1 MTCDDLKICH
11 AMAHSRS
18 NQSVVPLP
26 TPVSLALKFHHLPML
41 VPHELL
47 QLFNRPALHV
57 TQPWRCLLDAIAINH
72 KPECGAMM
80 ATTPEKALMTLSLA
94 SPGRSGSAYCKRCTS
109 RTWHRDCRPQSAIS
123 RNDVLRKRLALTRF
137 YSHVNCRTGHSN
149 VYISKGLA
157 VC

>member
-1 MTCDDLKICH
+1 MISRAGHRKIPK
-11 AMAHSRS
+11 AH
-18 NQSVVPLP
+18 V
-26 TPVSLALKFHHLPML
+26 ALKFHHLPML

-149 VYISKGLA
+149 VHISKGLA
-157 VC
+157 PIIRESRRLAM